1 MHYTE
6 KKKDRVVYK
15 KIMIN
20 SSRSRQEYYDTSIQN
35 SGFCFKLLF
44 LVEQLIRLIK
54 LHETFQLFEY
64 KVEASWL
71 KDSSSTQRRSS
82 NVVTIGSRKFRC
94 YINESEKTY
103 AWLSN
108 CPFVDSFICT
118 CISNMVYQCNFWKRV
133 KIFIRYT
140 RQQRVTKD
148 STCSKQMLN
157 LSFSPHKV
165 DAALKWT
172 GTAI

>member
-64 KVEASWL
+64 KVEAS
-71 KDSSSTQRRSS
+71 
-82 NVVTIGSRKFRC
+82 
-94 YINESEKTY
+94 
-103 AWLSN
+103 
-108 CPFVDSFICT
+108 
-118 CISNMVYQCNFWKRV
+118 
-133 KIFIRYT
+133 
-140 RQQRVTKD
+140 
-148 STCSKQMLN
+148 
-157 LSFSPHKV
+157 
-165 DAALKWT
+165 
-172 GTAI
+172 